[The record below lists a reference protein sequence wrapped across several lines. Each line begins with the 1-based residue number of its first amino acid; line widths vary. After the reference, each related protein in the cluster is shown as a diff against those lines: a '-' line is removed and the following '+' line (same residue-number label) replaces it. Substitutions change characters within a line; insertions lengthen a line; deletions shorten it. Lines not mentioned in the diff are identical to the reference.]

1 MGHPNDVR
9 TLDACTGIRLNNRV
23 ILSTKRW
30 MAYGHLPLCKQTS
43 WNAAKHLLR
52 AHTHNTFTI
61 RFTMFIRDR
70 FFPGYYGPLKYCECA
85 SNRGFFFRFVRV
97 GVAQLFDS
105 HWFRIHLY
113 THPTTTNH
121 WNRGAAASVHVF
133 FLNINPLQLQLH
145 AYIDHTRL
153 RQESELLS
161 RSSSQHWSQSD
172 LQSYASTTNIAGD
185 NDAALVPNSDSLSST
200 ETLKWLGSMSD
211 ISSSS
216 HATNTSHIS
225 ASGNYYHSSSH

>member
-43 WNAAKHLLR
+43 WNAAKHLLL

-133 FLNINPLQLQLH
+133 F
-145 AYIDHTRL
+145 
-153 RQESELLS
+153 
-161 RSSSQHWSQSD
+161 SQ
-172 LQSYASTTNIAGD
+172 YKFIAI
-185 NDAALVPNSDSLSST
+185 AIARVYWPHQT
-200 ETLKWLGSMSD
+200 
-211 ISSSS
+211 
-216 HATNTSHIS
+216 
-225 ASGNYYHSSSH
+225 ASGKWIIVKIIVTTLVTVRSAIVRLHNEYSRR